1 MAASKFNSD
10 KREAL
15 FLTYRSHLDW
25 KILEQFFWG
34 LPEFHKSVE
43 CPCLEEDRPKGS
55 EEGEGMA
62 EVTWENQEENTEEE
76 DIILHIE
83 LKKSVI
89 QLNTN
94 MCCMI

>member
-1 MAASKFNSD
+1 MERVWRRLHEK
-10 KREAL
+10 
-15 FLTYRSHLDW
+15 T
-25 KILEQFFWG
+25 
-34 LPEFHKSVE
+34 
-43 CPCLEEDRPKGS
+43 
-55 EEGEGMA
+55 GEK
-62 EVTWENQEENTEEE
+62 ENTEEE

>member
-1 MAASKFNSD
+1 MTSENSEEIKEVTDFVAS
-10 KREAL
+10 AL
-15 FLTYRSHLDW
+15 LMN
-25 KILEQFFWG
+25 
-34 LPEFHKSVE
+34 
-43 CPCLEEDRPKGS
+43 PCLEEDRPKGS
-55 EEGEGMA
+55 EEGEGIA

>member
-1 MAASKFNSD
+1 MTSENSEEIKEVTDFVAS
-10 KREAL
+10 AL
-15 FLTYRSHLDW
+15 LMN
-25 KILEQFFWG
+25 
-34 LPEFHKSVE
+34 
-43 CPCLEEDRPKGS
+43 PCLEEDRPKGS

-62 EVTWENQEENTEEE
+62 EKTGEKENTEEE

>member
-1 MAASKFNSD
+1 MDIPKDLLWN
-10 KREAL
+10 L
-15 FLTYRSHLDW
+15 LT
-25 KILEQFFWG
+25 KIQFR
-34 LPEFHKSVE
+34 LPWLSMN
-43 CPCLEEDRPKGS
+43 PCLEEDRPKGS
-55 EEGEGMA
+55 EEGEGMV